1 MKCYF
6 LHTHSPNIPP
16 PTIPLCIATIHLVM
30 WQETWND
37 VKDVI
42 KSALKGEDAS
52 MNKTINLVNIN
63 YDTWSRSAK
72 NKSMALFHSP
82 WVQCTDCYL
91 TVDVFLALGFKF
103 GAFGI
108 PEKFYAQVS
117 ENADRERERETHRE
131 RQRESTQS
139 TQRPQ
144 NTHG

>member
-1 MKCYF
+1 MYRYV
-6 LHTHSPNIPP
+6 L
-16 PTIPLCIATIHLVM
+16 
-30 WQETWND
+30 WQKTWNE

-103 GAFGI
+103 GALGI
-108 PEKFYAQVS
+108 PERFYAQVR
-117 ENADRERERETHRE
+117 EKRREREREKE
-131 RQRESTQS
+131 RESTQS
-139 TQRPQ
+139 TQS
-144 NTHG
+144 TH

>member
-1 MKCYF
+1 
-6 LHTHSPNIPP
+6 
-16 PTIPLCIATIHLVM
+16 M

-117 ENADRERERETHRE
+117 ENADRERERERE
-131 RQRESTQS
+131 RQRETEREHAEH
-139 TQRPQ
+139 TETTEHARIA
-144 NTHG
+144 